1 MITTFA
7 LTGALLLAGCADN
20 NEAGTGTTLVDIDG
34 YTITTEDFLQ
44 ELKDNYGE
52 QHLRQ
57 LIQQQVIVAK
67 AETLNI
73 TDEEVDEEYNTLKE
87 GFGVTDDDELLEM
100 LKSTYQ
106 LPVDSIE
113 QFKED
118 YLFPQVAMDR
128 LSREGV
134 TEESIEAHYE
144 ENKDQYTEVE
154 ARHILVE
161 DMETANEVLDKLNEG
176 EDFADLAKEYSNDE
190 GSADQGGDLGTFG
203 KGAMVPEFEG
213 AAFALEPGE
222 ISDPVESQFGFHI
235 INVTDKITPSLEDI
249 REAIEY
255 ELAKTPE
262 EIFAQLL
269 EDAKIDIKDPQFKGI
284 LD

>member
-20 NEAGTGTTLVDIDG
+20 NEAGSGTTLVDIDG
-34 YTITTEDFLQ
+34 HTITTEDFLQ

-57 LIQQQVIVAK
+57 LIQQQVILAK
-67 AETLNI
+67 AESLNI

-87 GFGVTDDDELLEM
+87 GFGVAEDKELLEM
-100 LKSTYQ
+100 LQTQYQ

-255 ELAKTPE
+255 ELAKTPD